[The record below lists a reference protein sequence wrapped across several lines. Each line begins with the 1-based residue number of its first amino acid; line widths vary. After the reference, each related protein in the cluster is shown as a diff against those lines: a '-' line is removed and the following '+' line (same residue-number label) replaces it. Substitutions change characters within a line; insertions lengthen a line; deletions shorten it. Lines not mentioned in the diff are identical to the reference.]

1 MKRSV
6 LPPLYLLLPALAVGL
21 AVLVPIGYLALRA
34 FDADPASLRAL
45 VWRGRNLQLFAN
57 TMALASAVI
66 AASTLIALPLAW
78 LTTRTDLRGRFV
90 VTLLSILPLA
100 IPGYVVGYALLG
112 IGAPNG
118 PLASIFGVGGPRFS
132 GFVGAAAALVI
143 YNFPL
148 VYLHLRTAFASTD
161 PSLTDAARSLGL
173 TPGRVFLRVT
183 LPQLW
188 PAYLSSVLLVLLYV
202 LGDFGVVSL
211 MRYETFSYA
220 LYLQYIASL
229 DRTYAAWLALM
240 LLAITTTLVVVE
252 FRLLRDLALERT
264 GLGTLPKSRPR
275 RLGAW
280 VWLAYGFVAVVALAS
295 VALPVWSIVYWMGQ
309 RGAWNGAGELL
320 SAFAGSI
327 SVSAP
332 AALLST
338 LLAVPLA
345 FLSRRYS
352 STLTHALERSA
363 YIGYATPALA
373 LALGW
378 VVVVLRAAPWA
389 YQTAAL
395 LVLAYTVHFLA
406 QAIGPVR
413 AGLHVATPRIEEASR
428 SLGMGPVATFRRV
441 TLPILRPGLVA
452 AMILVFLSC
461 LKELPL
467 TIILAPLD
475 FQTLAIKMYAFTTE
489 ALFAQAAPY
498 ALAIV
503 LLSALL
509 TSILF
514 HRLGEEA

>member
-6 LPPLYLLLPALAVGL
+6 LPPWYLAVPAIAVALG
-21 AVLVPIGYLALRA
+21 VLVPIGYLVVRA
-34 FDADPASLRAL
+34 FDADASTVHDLVLR
-45 VWRGRNLQLFAN
+45 RRNLELFGN
-57 TMALASAVI
+57 TMALAAAVI
-66 AASTLIALPLAW
+66 AVSTLIALPLAW

-118 PLASIFGVGGPRFS
+118 PLASIFGTGGVRFS
-132 GFVGAAAALVI
+132 GFVGAATALVV

-148 VYLHLRTAFASTD
+148 VYLHLRTAFASID

-173 TPGRVFLRVT
+173 TPARVFLRVT
-183 LPQLW
+183 VPQLV
-188 PAYLSSVLLVLLYV
+188 PAYLSAVLLVLLYV

-211 MRYETFSYA
+211 MRFETFSYA
-220 LYLQYIASL
+220 IYLQYIASL

-240 LLAITTTLVVVE
+240 LLVITTTLVVVE

-264 GLGTLPKSRPR
+264 GLGALPKSRPR

-280 VWLAYGFVAVVALAS
+280 NVPAYAFVAAVALAS

-309 RGAWNGAGELL
+309 RGAWTGAGELMR
-320 SAFAGSI
+320 SFVGSI
-327 SVSAP
+327 SVGMP
-332 AALLST
+332 AALLAT

-345 FLSRRYS
+345 YLSRRHS
-352 STLTHALERSA
+352 SSITHALERSA
-363 YIGYATPALA
+363 YVGYATPALA
-373 LALGW
+373 MALGW
-378 VVVVLRAAPWA
+378 VVVVLRAAPWI
-389 YQTAAL
+389 YQTSAL
-395 LVLAYTVHFLA
+395 LILAYTVHFLA
-406 QAIGPVR
+406 QAVGPVR
-413 AGLHVATPRIEEASR
+413 AGLHVATPRIEEAAR
-428 SLGMGPVATFRRV
+428 SLGLGPIATFRRV

-452 AMILVFLSC
+452 AAILVFLSC
-461 LKELPL
+461 VKELPL

-475 FQTLAIKMYAFTTE
+475 FETLALNMYGFTTE
-489 ALFAQAAPY
+489 AMFAEAAPY

-514 HRLGEEA
+514 HRLGQEA